1 MIEIREIRESD
12 AEEFLELSKQTD
24 EETQFMLVE
33 PDERHTT
40 VEEEREH
47 IKSIL
52 SKKNQVILVAEND
65 GQLVGRI
72 AAIGGNFRRNKHS
85 VHIVIGILQSF
96 TGQGI
101 GTRLFTELERWARE
115 HGIHRLELT
124 VMVHNERAIGL
135 YKKIGFEIEGT
146 KQHALFVNGT
156 YVDEY
161 LMAKL
166 LS

>member
-1 MIEIREIRESD
+1 MIEIREIHASD
-12 AEEFLELSKQTD
+12 AEAFLELSQQTD
-24 EETQFMLVE
+24 RETPFMLIE
-33 PDERHTT
+33 PNERVTT
-40 VEEEREH
+40 VEEERER
-47 IKSIL
+47 INRIL
-52 SKKNQVILVAEND
+52 SSDNQVVLVAEND

-72 AAIGGNFRRNKHS
+72 VARGGDFRRNKRTAH
-85 VHIVIGILQSF
+85 VVVGILQSF

-101 GTRLFTELERWARE
+101 GQRLFVELERWARW

-124 VMVHNERAIGL
+124 VMVHNDRAVVL
-135 YKKIGFEIEGT
+135 YKKMGFEIEGT
-146 KQHALFVNGT
+146 KREALFVNRA